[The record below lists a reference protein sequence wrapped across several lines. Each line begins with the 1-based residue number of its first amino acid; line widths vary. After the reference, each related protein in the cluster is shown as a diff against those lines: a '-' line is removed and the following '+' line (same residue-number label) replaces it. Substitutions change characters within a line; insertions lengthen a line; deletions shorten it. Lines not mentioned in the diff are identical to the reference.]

1 VSEPAVGAVVD
12 AFCVTGPSTGYRIA
26 VANTE
31 EPRLDDAEIDQVVAL
46 TAEICALN
54 EAIRRAADG
63 PAAQRHLRARRDE
76 LLERLYRHR
85 APTGTG

>member
-12 AFCVTGPSTGYRIA
+12 AFCVTGRSTGYRIA

-31 EPRLDDAEIDQVVAL
+31 EPRLDQVVAL

-76 LLERLYRHR
+76 LLERMYRHR

>member
-1 VSEPAVGAVVD
+1 
-12 AFCVTGPSTGYRIA
+12 

-76 LLERLYRHR
+76 LLERL
-85 APTGTG
+85 

>member
-1 VSEPAVGAVVD
+1 
-12 AFCVTGPSTGYRIA
+12 VTGRSTGYRIA

-31 EPRLDDAEIDQVVAL
+31 EPRLDDAEIDRVVTL

-63 PAAQRHLRARRDE
+63 PGAQGDLRARRDE
-76 LLERLYRHR
+76 LLERLFRLR
-85 APTGTG
+85 APTGAG